1 MTTSAEVAVV
11 RSIAEASEQFIELA
25 STLRSLPE
33 VRMVSHPCWMRTE
46 QRIAE
51 DQYRVGQGSGFRI
64 EWYSEAEFTDGTA
77 ISFGQELSWHDGEW
91 AIDASVRAIDTEG
104 EHVLLEFPRRHA
116 IEPAD
121 LVAELRSQTELL
133 QQQRDEALRLFRQR

>member
-1 MTTSAEVAVV
+1 MAVV
-11 RSIAEASEQFIELA
+11 RSIADVSERFMRLA
-25 STLRSLPE
+25 ATLRSLPE

-46 QRIAE
+46 ERVAEE

-64 EWYSEAEFTDGTA
+64 EWYAEAEFADGTA
-77 ISFGQELSWHDGEW
+77 ISFGQELSWHDDEW
-91 AIDASVRAIDTEG
+91 AIDASVRASDTEG

-116 IEPAD
+116 IDAAD

-133 QQQRDEALRLFRQR
+133 QHQRDEALRLFRQR